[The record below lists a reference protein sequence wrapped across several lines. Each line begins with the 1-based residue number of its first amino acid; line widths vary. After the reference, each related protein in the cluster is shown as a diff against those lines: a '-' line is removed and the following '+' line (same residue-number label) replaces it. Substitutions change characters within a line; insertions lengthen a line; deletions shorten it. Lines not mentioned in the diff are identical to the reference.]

1 MPITLY
7 LQRQVPGQIW
17 AASRSLLTPELG
29 HELCWSLDLWGPGTK
44 KLFRSLEHS
53 RLVAPETAQHAGSSL
68 HLFGEADRWGLGKG
82 SLSLRPPAMLSYRKV
97 GEGGEGISPS
107 PLAFW
112 ATRPAGGW

>member
-53 RLVAPETAQHAGSSL
+53 RLVAPETAQHAGL
-68 HLFGEADRWGLGKG
+68 LGTL
-82 SLSLRPPAMLSYRKV
+82 SLSDLACISSERLT
-97 GEGGEGISPS
+97 GGD
-107 PLAFW
+107 LARAPFHSDLQRCS
-112 ATRPAGGW
+112 AIGR